1 MTAPNI
7 KKILQNKAKAAGVT
21 YSKVAEIYK
30 RGLAAFYRNLTLA
43 AQCNIGFV
51 KQDELL
57 ESRLT
62 DFYTTT

>member
-21 YSKVAEIYK
+21 YFKVAEIYK

-43 AQCNIGFV
+43 A
-51 KQDELL
+51 
-57 ESRLT
+57 
-62 DFYTTT
+62 